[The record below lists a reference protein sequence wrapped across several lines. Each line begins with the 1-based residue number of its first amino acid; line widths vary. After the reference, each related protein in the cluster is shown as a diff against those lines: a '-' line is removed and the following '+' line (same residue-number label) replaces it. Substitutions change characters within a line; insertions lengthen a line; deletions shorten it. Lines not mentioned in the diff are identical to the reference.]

1 MKEADY
7 QQRIRQLEIAL
18 KESRER
24 EASLQRR
31 LEEAVSEVE
40 CTKAQVAD
48 LQIVMKKG
56 REEVKKSKEREAS
69 LQRRLEEAVSEV
81 ECTKAQVADLQ
92 IVVERGHQ
100 EVTETKLQY
109 EVNRKVLI
117 SANHTIR
124 KDLKAV
130 CNQLDIATRDFTGAG
145 KWRCAIA
152 YMGVLCAVYE
162 PACGPS

>member
-24 EASLQRR
+24 ETGLQGR
-31 LEEAVSEVE
+31 LQEAVSE
-40 CTKAQVAD
+40 
-48 LQIVMKKG
+48 L
-56 REEVKKSKEREAS
+56 
-69 LQRRLEEAVSEV
+69 

-92 IVVERGHQ
+92 IVVEKGRQ
-100 EVTETKLQY
+100 EVTESKLQY

-124 KDLKAV
+124 EDLKAV
-130 CNQLDIATRDFTGAG
+130 CNQLEVT
-145 KWRCAIA
+145 
-152 YMGVLCAVYE
+152 MHL
-162 PACGPS
+162 